1 MFGIKKDRARV
12 ISEIWG
18 TLGKAIGQYLAEEKE
33 ADEKKRQAD
42 QINRRLLF
50 DLVRKSRNYDELNE
64 IIANYGDDDSVALTL
79 ALMLQ
84 TLDIRFKA
92 MEYQIKEL
100 ELRSKVQEEQNRE
113 LERHIITVAASAHN
127 SGQGPRLRWT
137 VKEKEICSMLERGMS
152 FTEIVNAGHGKATVS
167 RVKAALQKQ

>member
-33 ADEKKRQAD
+33 ANEKKRQAD

-79 ALMLQ
+79 ALIVQ
-84 TLDIRFKA
+84 AIDIRFKA
-92 MEYQIKEL
+92 VECQIKIMA
-100 ELRSKVQEEQNRE
+100 EQNRE
-113 LERHIITVAASAHN
+113 LERHIIAVAASAHN
-127 SGQGPRLRWT
+127 SGRPRLRWT
-137 VKEKEICSMLERGMS
+137 AKEKEIRSMLERGMS

>member
-1 MFGIKKDRARV
+1 MFGIKKDRATV

-18 TLGKAIGQYLAEEKE
+18 TLGRAIGQYLAEEKE

-50 DLVRKSRNYDELNE
+50 DLVRKSRNYDELNQ

-113 LERHIITVAASAHN
+113 LERHITLAASAHN

-137 VKEKEICSMLERGMS
+137 AKQKEIRSMLERGMS
-152 FTEIVNAGHGKATVS
+152 FTEIVNAGHGKTSVS
-167 RVKAALQKQ
+167 RVKAALQKQL